1 MMIHL
6 SSIIKLH
13 FHYSIEKG
21 KGIHFEATT
30 ASSIPTI
37 EPSDDS
43 SAGISSTGLNQI
55 RYESE
60 SYFNKMFL
68 YIEKAMNY
76 ALKNDDSSPLQ
87 TQDSNKNTKVP
98 IDEFEELKSE
108 MIKETLCLLFKE
120 KGYPKLPQCD
130 THVILPSQI
139 RKDVLSRLSNSLK
152 GMSLLNTLENPTK
165 LINYTSE
172 KTEEITQ
179 RNYLLTK

>member
-1 MMIHL
+1 M
-6 SSIIKLH
+6 
-13 FHYSIEKG
+13 
-21 KGIHFEATT
+21 
-30 ASSIPTI
+30 SSIPTI
-37 EPSDDS
+37 EPSSNHSGES
-43 SAGISSTGLNQI
+43 SATERNQF

-87 TQDSNKNTKVP
+87 AQNNNQNTEVP

-130 THVILPSQI
+130 THVVLPSQI

-165 LINYTSE
+165 LINYDSE
-172 KTEEITQ
+172 KAEETTQ
-179 RNYLLTK
+179 KNDILAK

>member
-1 MMIHL
+1 M
-6 SSIIKLH
+6 
-13 FHYSIEKG
+13 
-21 KGIHFEATT
+21 IHFEATT
-30 ASSIPTI
+30 VSNVPTI
-37 EPSDDS
+37 EPLNIY
-43 SAGISSTGLNQI
+43 SAERSTTELNQI

-87 TQDSNKNTKVP
+87 TLNSNPNTKVP
-98 IDEFEELKSE
+98 MDEFEELKSE

-120 KGYPKLPQCD
+120 KGYPKLPQCE

-152 GMSLLNTLENPTK
+152 GMNLLNTLENPTK
-165 LINYTSE
+165 LINYNSE
-172 KTEEITQ
+172 RTEETTQ
-179 RNYLLTK
+179 RNDILEK

>member
-1 MMIHL
+1 M
-6 SSIIKLH
+6 
-13 FHYSIEKG
+13 
-21 KGIHFEATT
+21 
-30 ASSIPTI
+30 SSIPTI
-37 EPSDDS
+37 EPSNDYLGEI
-43 SAGISSTGLNQI
+43 SATGLNHI

-87 TQDSNKNTKVP
+87 AQNSNSNTKVP

-130 THVILPSQI
+130 THVVLPSQI

-152 GMSLLNTLENPTK
+152 GMSLLNTLANPTK

-172 KTEEITQ
+172 KTEETTQ
-179 RNYLLTK
+179 NNDSLTK

>member
-1 MMIHL
+1 M
-6 SSIIKLH
+6 
-13 FHYSIEKG
+13 
-21 KGIHFEATT
+21 
-30 ASSIPTI
+30 SSIPTI
-37 EPSDDS
+37 EPLNIYS
-43 SAGISSTGLNQI
+43 GERSTTELNQI

-87 TQDSNKNTKVP
+87 AQNSNIDTKAS

-130 THVILPSQI
+130 TLVVLPSQI
-139 RKDVLSRLSNSLK
+139 RKDVLSRLSNSVK

-165 LINYTSE
+165 LINNNSE
-172 KTEEITQ
+172 RTEETTQ
-179 RNYLLTK
+179 RNDILAK

>member
-1 MMIHL
+1 M
-6 SSIIKLH
+6 S
-13 FHYSIEKG
+13 
-21 KGIHFEATT
+21 HFEATNV
-30 ASSIPTI
+30 SNIPTI
-37 EPSDDS
+37 ES
-43 SAGISSTGLNQI
+43 SNEYSGERSTPESNQI

-87 TQDSNKNTKVP
+87 AQNSNQNTEVP

-130 THVILPSQI
+130 THVVLPSQI
-139 RKDVLSRLSNSLK
+139 RKDVLTRLSNSLK

-165 LINYTSE
+165 LINYNSE
-172 KTEEITQ
+172 KTEETTQ
-179 RNYLLTK
+179 RNDILAK